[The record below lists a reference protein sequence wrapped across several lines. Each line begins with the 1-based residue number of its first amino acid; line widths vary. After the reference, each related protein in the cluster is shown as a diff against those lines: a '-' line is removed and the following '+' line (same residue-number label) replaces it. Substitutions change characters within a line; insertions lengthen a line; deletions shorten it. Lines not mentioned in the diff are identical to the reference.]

1 MYTLYIDTHFND
13 LVLAIF
19 KSDEILMEK
28 KLNSNKFSHSEST
41 IPLLK
46 ELLND
51 CKIRPNDLQEII
63 VILGPG
69 SFTGVR
75 IGIVIAKILGYTLNL
90 KIKAISYLEAMSLN
104 FEKDVVLGIKDRNGA
119 FIGEFDSNHNLVKEY
134 YYLKNTEVDNM
145 KTNIVFDSEVDLK
158 KVKQYVKN
166 KDGVFPHSLVPL
178 YIKKIEVELWLEMLM
193 FMIFQE

>member
-1 MYTLYIDTHFND
+1 MYTLYIDTHFID

-19 KSDEILMEK
+19 KDDEILMEK
-28 KLNSNKFSHSEST
+28 KVDSNKFSHSEST

-46 ELLND
+46 ELLVDSNVTL
-51 CKIRPNDLQEII
+51 NDLQEII

-75 IGIVIAKILGYTLNL
+75 IGIVIAKILGYTLKIN
-90 KIKAISYLEAMSLN
+90 IKALSYLEAMSLN
-104 FEKDVVLGIKDRNGA
+104 FSEDVVLGIKDRNGA

-134 YYLKNTEVDNM
+134 YYLKNSEIDNM
-145 KTNIVFDSEVDLK
+145 KIDVIFDSEVDLK

-166 KDGVFPHSLVPL
+166 KDNVLPHSLVPL
-178 YIKKIEVELWLEMLM
+178 YVKKIEVEL
-193 FMIFQE
+193 

>member
-178 YIKKIEVELWLEMLM
+178 YIKKIEVEL
-193 FMIFQE
+193 